1 MRRILVTGGSGLVG
15 KALQRFVLTKDSH
28 DVWMFLSS
36 KDGDLRCRDQTMTI
50 FDKFRPTHVIH
61 LAAMVG
67 GLYKNESKIVQMFT
81 DNVRINENVLEAANL
96 FNVDRGI
103 FTLSNCMF
111 PHDIDESL
119 YPLDETM
126 IHSGPVHPSY
136 EGYAY
141 AKRMLDIQC
150 RNYNKYCNRKYVCI
164 LPVNIY
170 GKEDNF
176 NIGEAHLIPALIH
189 KCFLAMKNNTDF
201 VVYGTGCSMRQ
212 FIYVDDLADIIYRLI
227 IDKHEG
233 NSYICLSDEMEYTIA
248 QLAELIAKIFDYSG
262 NIVYDTTMSDG
273 QLRKPVT
280 NKKMLNHPLFRNYI
294 GTLLD
299 DGLRETIK
307 WFCNNYDDVRK

>member
-1 MRRILVTGGSGLVG
+1 M
-15 KALQRFVLTKDSH
+15 
-28 DVWMFLSS
+28 
-36 KDGDLRCRDQTMTI
+36 
-50 FDKFRPTHVIH
+50 
-61 LAAMVG
+61 
-67 GLYKNESKIVQMFT
+67 
-81 DNVRINENVLEAANL
+81 LER
-96 FNVDRGI
+96 V
-103 FTLSNCMF
+103 
-111 PHDIDESL
+111 
-119 YPLDETM
+119 Y
-126 IHSGPVHPSY
+126 
-136 EGYAY
+136 
-141 AKRMLDIQC
+141 
-150 RNYNKYCNRKYVCI
+150 
-164 LPVNIY
+164 
-170 GKEDNF
+170 
-176 NIGEAHLIPALIH
+176 LIH